1 MSSLSKS
8 CDDSMTDSVV
18 WSSVSSSDRTT
29 YLEHLKFLDIDSKRI
44 KKKGE
49 RIDPRKDVV
58 ECLRKIFDNI
68 KTAKAFECGM
78 IKYVVE
84 SLKPIE
90 SNLSWKGSSL
100 LHLYITYCRERIIL
114 LQKYP
119 QLVKFL
125 NKMPLNKVELEAR
138 KKSYDFASMAWTKI
152 ASRLA
157 SQQAK
162 LDYRKTTD
170 LIKCPKCGA
179 RKTEIKLKQTRSADE
194 PETMFIHCVN
204 CGYRWKQ
211 SAA

>member
-1 MSSLSKS
+1 MASNSEP
-8 CDDSMTDSVV
+8 CDDTMTESVV
-18 WSSVSSSDRTT
+18 WSSVSSSDRIT
-29 YLEHLKFLDIDSKRI
+29 YSEHLKFLKVSPQDISKP
-44 KKKGE
+44 GE
-49 RIDPRKDVV
+49 RIDPRKDNV
-58 ECLRKIFDNI
+58 ECLRKIFGNI
-68 KTAKAFECGM
+68 ETAKAFECGI

-90 SNLSWKGSSL
+90 LNLSWKDSSL
-100 LHLYITYCRERIIL
+100 LHLYTSYCRERIEL
-114 LQKYP
+114 LRRYP
-119 QLVKFL
+119 QIVKTL
-125 NKMPLNKVELEAR
+125 NKMHVDKVELEAQ
-138 KKSYDFASMAWTKI
+138 KKSYDFASIAWTKI

-179 RKTEIKLKQTRSADE
+179 RKSEIKLKQTRSADE

-204 CGYRWKQ
+204 CGHRWKQ